1 MYVEAKKVT
10 ELVDI
15 LEVVDRTE
23 ENRREQKSLE
33 NRIVKY
39 STIFI
44 RV

>member
-1 MYVEAKKVT
+1 MYVEFKKVT

-33 NRIVKY
+33 NRIVEY

>member
-1 MYVEAKKVT
+1 MYVEFKKVT

-23 ENRREQKSLE
+23 ENRRERKSLE
-33 NRIVKY
+33 NRIVEY

>member
-1 MYVEAKKVT
+1 MYVEFKKVT

-23 ENRREQKSLE
+23 ENRGEQKSLE
-33 NRIVKY
+33 NGILEY